1 MRRCARVHSFTLE
14 IDIPHA
20 SCEARADHEC
30 PHPGRLPPAPLAL
43 LVFPLYPQRW
53 IMAEIVVVGT
63 SEAVITTRRAIL
75 ERAGHQVT
83 LARDLRE
90 VIAGCEQ
97 GRFDVV
103 ILGQSLPSQE
113 KHRVSDTVSKLCP
126 GVKI

>member
-1 MRRCARVHSFTLE
+1 
-14 IDIPHA
+14 
-20 SCEARADHEC
+20 
-30 PHPGRLPPAPLAL
+30 
-43 LVFPLYPQRW
+43 
-53 IMAEIVVVGT
+53 MAKILVVGT

-103 ILGQSLPSQE
+103 ILGQSLPSPE

-126 GVKI
+126 GVKILEYHNGLTPDVATAHAHLQVASSSPESLVTIVKTLARLKH